1 MPTTGDDRG
10 SGVVGPE
17 AIERYEVEGVTYEV
31 HPAARLFPRLEGKQ
45 FEELFFDIAMNGLRE
60 PVVVRGL
67 EIVDGRNRLRAALR
81 AGGTVRFEELG
92 DDVDVYAFVSSAN
105 LYRRHLTTSQRVMLL
120 VSRRPSSVQIAPGEL
135 HCAVA
140 RSVIVSE
147 SVPAGRTLT
156 FQARSLPLVLR
167 HTRLMLPP
175 LTRNAA
181 LIFFQPAASSSVN
194 ARSNVKSAPVCSSGT
209 FEKLAVSGVPASS
222 ATVVDGLLLSWT
234 GVVLVR
240 ADGPLGPAGAVAG
253 QRDRHRIVA
262 VRVDGD
268 PPAVAPAV
276 DVRGAAHVAV
286 RDRECCHYQP
296 RAAAALAHRH
306 GHQRRDRDRSCRSLS
321 RSFTTNPPYRLNA
334 SGSPHSPIPR
344 RECRHRVAQDRPC
357 HKVETSGSGH
367 RAMPPRP
374 I

>member
-1 MPTTGDDRG
+1 M
-10 SGVVGPE
+10 
-17 AIERYEVEGVTYEV
+17 TYEV

-156 FQARSLPLVLR
+156 FQARSLPEGTVQFFPHHFDHGSVVSCGPHLLR
-167 HTRLMLPP
+167 ILRGRVPQP
-175 LTRNAA
+175 CQCGPCVA
-181 LIFFQPAASSSVN
+181 QPAAAEQVEQGSVLFLVGDIGPVRGLARLSEPPVRATAQQQQNLRLQGRSS
-194 ARSNVKSAPVCSSGT
+194 ARS
-209 FEKLAVSGVPASS
+209 AVMCIR
-222 ATVVDGLLLSWT
+222 GL
-234 GVVLVR
+234 V
-240 ADGPLGPAGAVAG
+240 GPTSMG
-253 QRDRHRIVA
+253 IV
-262 VRVDGD
+262 G
-268 PPAVAPAV
+268 
-276 DVRGAAHVAV
+276 
-286 RDRECCHYQP
+286 
-296 RAAAALAHRH
+296 L
-306 GHQRRDRDRSCRSLS
+306 
-321 RSFTTNPPYRLNA
+321 
-334 SGSPHSPIPR
+334 
-344 RECRHRVAQDRPC
+344 
-357 HKVETSGSGH
+357 
-367 RAMPPRP
+367 
-374 I
+374 

>member
-1 MPTTGDDRG
+1 M
-10 SGVVGPE
+10 
-17 AIERYEVEGVTYEV
+17 TYEV

-286 RDRECCHYQP
+286 RDRERMVPFSRGQGVPVPFRMTSRDDLAESGRPPGAPRGPQCSEHLKRTCAPAVQP
-296 RAAAALAHRH
+296 PMDAPWGVCAVER
-306 GHQRRDRDRSCRSLS
+306 QYRDRQ
-321 RSFTTNPPYRLNA
+321 A
-334 SGSPHSPIPR
+334 SGRAHSILQR
-344 RECRHRVAQDRPC
+344 G
-357 HKVETSGSGH
+357 GSN
-367 RAMPPRP
+367 
-374 I
+374 